1 MLLLQ
6 LIYTSLPIMN
16 RLFQSA
22 PFDPGAW
29 FRIVAAGVIKY
40 LIVEFEKWL
49 RTKSMKK
56 LTVQQT

>member
-22 PFDPGAW
+22 PIDPGAW
-29 FRIVAAGVIKY
+29 FRIVAAGVITY